1 MKVVILM
8 DGLFFIDKPKGI
20 TSRDVVNTVIRKTET
35 RKVGHTGTLDPLATG
50 VLIVCVGKATKL
62 VDILTATEKVYEA
75 EICLGIETDTLDVE
89 GIVLKEECVTL
100 SEEKIDDVLK
110 NMVGEYEQEVPK
122 YSAVKVNGKKLYEYA
137 RENKEVSLPTRVVTI
152 FEIERIS
159 PLRNENGKVY
169 FSIRTKVSKGTYIRS
184 LIRDIAIK
192 LNTIGIM
199 NNLRRVRQG
208 NFTIDMCK
216 NLDDIYLADL
226 HPLADVLSDVYQVVV
241 DDVLKKEVL
250 NGKILKNTYNQ
261 DRILFK
267 DREGALLALYQIYE
281 KDDTK
286 IKPYI
291 MIGGIK

>member
-1 MKVVILM
+1 M
-8 DGLFFIDKPKGI
+8 DGIFFIDKPKGI

-159 PLRNENGKVY
+159 QLRNENGKVY